1 MNLLMF
7 VKGEEK
13 EKKKK
18 RKFKKGIKI
27 DKLCNRLCNWI
38 RNPSQDINN
47 NEIKISCTL
56 KTCNELNNDVTL
68 SGLVP

>member
-18 RKFKKGIKI
+18 RKKRKFKKEIKI
-27 DKLCNRLCNWI
+27 DKLRNRLCNWI

-47 NEIKISCTL
+47 DEIKISCTL
-56 KTCNELNNDVTL
+56 KTYVMN
-68 SGLVP
+68 